1 MSNLDIEIKKIKK
14 YKRMEIAELEDQI
27 EYYEKLIIKAKK
39 ENKKE
44 DINEY
49 EKKIKKIKRNLEL
62 VKDKYDYKLEKK

>member
-1 MSNLDIEIKKIKK
+1 MSNLDNEIKKIKK

-27 EYYEKLIIKAKK
+27 EYYEKQIIKAKK
-39 ENKKE
+39 ENKTE

>member
-39 ENKKE
+39 ENKTE